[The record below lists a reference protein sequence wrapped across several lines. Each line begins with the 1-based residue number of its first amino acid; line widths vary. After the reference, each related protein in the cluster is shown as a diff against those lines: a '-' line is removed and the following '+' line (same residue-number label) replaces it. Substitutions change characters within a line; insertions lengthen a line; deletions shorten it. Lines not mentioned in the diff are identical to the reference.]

1 MIILQI
7 QTLDHEETH
16 PETEESTFVT
26 EATQNELDLA
36 QQDLNPTSMMSQPD
50 LSQQSILSQASLQD
64 ALGLGTGMELQQINQ
79 QVGERVRL
87 ALLFI
92 TGIRLKWLIG
102 RVLD

>member
-1 MIILQI
+1 MIVLQI

-79 QVGERVRL
+79 QVGPGEISGEEICS
-87 ALLFI
+87 ALGKI
-92 TGIRLKWLIG
+92 WP
-102 RVLD
+102 